1 MTILNAINEN
11 LNRVKT
17 ISKALLIFLLFPSFL
32 FGQAKSNNNTLL
44 EKSINYGIDKTY
56 EPYEFVNK
64 DGEATG
70 FNVEIIKAIGKEL
83 NWDVNIHPDDWKK
96 IRNKLEKTNELDAS
110 AYFKTAYRE
119 DSLLFSRPISL
130 VYYSIFTRSDKEPV
144 EDLFSLS
151 GKKVAIQ
158 EVTIVEEYFD
168 QLGFLELEELKT
180 YASESDAIDA
190 VVRGEAD
197 CAITSFMTTNYKM
210 RAENI
215 SNIQSSSD
223 PVFITEYC
231 FVVNKR
237 DSALLDSLNW
247 GLRLVKAS
255 GEYDNLYQKWL
266 TPKKGWW
273 EVNKDLIL
281 MIIAILLLLAILA
294 GIYIYSLRNLVRK
307 KSLVI
312 KKEIQNRTKTEWEL
326 KESENMRSK
335 MEAFTS
341 VMLVETNLEH
351 NITQAPK
358 LFYSILGFEE
368 NELLGVNIHQLL
380 SAKSVA
386 KDQEIKSILMNKEF
400 SYLDAEYEFKSSS
413 NVPVW
418 MDSSTSL
425 LYDANQKIIGF
436 KQFLRDITPL
446 KQANLNLKD
455 LNAELANFM
464 YKTSHDV
471 RGPIANVLGLVNLGN
486 LKSNDQEISSY
497 FGMIE
502 KSVHKLEHI
511 FNDFKEVSFIL
522 HGDLNITTFDVKE
535 LVEEVTNSIFLKR
548 NKDIRRAKVD
558 FELFAD
564 SKYITSDR
572 ALLKRLFYQLIEN
585 VFEHNNYYDTQLK
598 IVYEKYNATHYNIYF
613 EDDGIGIPEELHKK
627 VFEVFFKGKRSDINV
642 GMGLY
647 MAKKVISRIGGE
659 LNLKSKKGEGTTIE
673 IILPVR
679 QMAENITYN

>member
-1 MTILNAINEN
+1 VN
-11 LNRVKT
+11 V
-17 ISKALLIFLLFPSFL
+17 ISRTLLLSLFIPYGL
-32 FGQAKSNNNTLL
+32 FGQSKSNNSLP

-64 DGEATG
+64 GGEATG

-83 NWDVNIHPDDWKK
+83 NWKVNIHPDDWKE
-96 IRNKLEKTNELDAS
+96 IRNKLEKTHELDVS
-110 AYFKTAYRE
+110 AYFKSVDRQ
-119 DSLLFSRPISL
+119 DNLLFSRPISL

-158 EVTIVEEYFD
+158 EMTIVEEYFD
-168 QLGFLELEELKT
+168 QLGFLELGELQT

-190 VVRGEAD
+190 VVKGDAD

-210 RAENI
+210 KSENI
-215 SNIQSSSD
+215 TNIQSSSD

-231 FVVNKR
+231 FVVNKK
-237 DSALLDSLNW
+237 DSALVDSLNW

-255 GEYDNLYQKWL
+255 GEYDSLYQKWL

-273 EVNKDLIL
+273 EENEDLVL
-281 MIIAILLLLAILA
+281 MIMAIFLMLSVMA
-294 GIYIYSLRNLVRK
+294 GVYIYSLRNLVRK
-307 KSLVI
+307 KSKEI
-312 KKEIQNRTKTEWEL
+312 KKEIQNRTEAEWGL
-326 KESENMRSK
+326 KESENLRSK

-358 LFYSILGFEE
+358 LFSSVLGFEE
-368 NELLGVNIHQLL
+368 SELVDVNIHQLL
-380 SAKSVA
+380 SAKSVD
-386 KDQEIKSILMNKEF
+386 KDKEIKGILMNKEF
-400 SYLDAEYEFKSSS
+400 SYLDAEYEFKSNS

-425 LYDANQKIIGF
+425 LFDSNKKIVGF

-471 RGPIANVLGLVNLGN
+471 RGPIANVLGLVNLGK
-486 LKSNDQEISSY
+486 LTTNDKEVSSY

-522 HGDLNITTFDVKE
+522 HGDLNITTFDIKE
-535 LVEEVTNSIFLKR
+535 LVEDVSKSIFLKR
-548 NKDIRRAKVD
+548 NKDINRAKID
-558 FELFAD
+558 FEILAE

-585 VFEHNNYYDTQLK
+585 VFEHNNYYDTQLN
-598 IVYEKYNATHYNIYF
+598 IIFEKYNSTHYKIYF

-647 MAKKVISRIGGE
+647 MAKKVINRLNGD
-659 LNLKSKKGEGTTIE
+659 LNLKSERGGGTTIE

-679 QMAENITYN
+679 QMTENITYN